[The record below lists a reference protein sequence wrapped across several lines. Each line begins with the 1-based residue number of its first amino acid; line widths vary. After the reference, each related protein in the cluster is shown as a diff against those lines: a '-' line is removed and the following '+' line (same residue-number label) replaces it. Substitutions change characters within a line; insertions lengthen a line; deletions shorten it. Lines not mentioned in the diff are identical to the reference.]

1 MIFSALVTLFA
12 LTQAQDPANGWL
24 GYALGKNPNGG
35 TDPITQI
42 EAYWTNLQEPTQ
54 KNCFYSPWFGIETSD
69 NLNLLQ
75 PVNPWENREWS
86 IYNEYF
92 QWQPP
97 HNENSRKH
105 VVYPGDKLY
114 GSITYQPATHS
125 YNVYHSDETKGHE
138 WSVNMTVAVQKKGSD
153 YKTYNMIYV
162 VFEKTCSSCD
172 MYPPDDIVTFS
183 NITVLWAGKKLSPT
197 WTTSYVDN
205 VCNNRAHVVDAET
218 ITITWNSKSKQNY
231 TELYEM
237 RERTGTNGNL
247 KRRSER

>member
-92 QWQPP
+92 QWQPT
-97 HNENSRKH
+97 HNQNSASRKS
-105 VVYPGDKLY
+105 YPGDLLY
-114 GSITYQPATHS
+114 GSVTYHEETHS
-125 YNVYHSDETKGHE
+125 YMLSHSDLTTGHT
-138 WSVNMTVAVQKKGSD
+138 SIVNMSIGVQEKGGK
-153 YKTYNMIYV
+153 YKTYDMIYV
-162 VFEKTCSSCD
+162 VFEKVCRQCD

-183 NITVLWAGKKLSPT
+183 NISVEWGGKKADPK
-197 WTTSYVDN
+197 WTTAYVDN
-205 VCNNRAHVVDAET
+205 VCNNRAHVVDEST
-218 ITITWNSKSKQNY
+218 ITITWNSKSKTDY
-231 TELYEM
+231 SKLYEM
-237 RERTGTNGNL
+237 RQANNTNGHL
-247 KRRSER
+247 QRHA